1 MSGFSRTVIAVA
13 QPFRAVRQIDSI
25 FLRMASLTGKV
36 AIVTGGS
43 RGIGRAIASSFLRE
57 GISVTITGVNAQHL
71 REAETELSRGLAGG
85 VTVYAAAADVRDH
98 LAVES
103 VMEETVRRQGGFDI
117 LINNAGVGWFGS
129 VESEGHDD
137 WRRVIDTNVT
147 GVFNCCKAAIPH
159 LRRRGGGWIVNISS
173 LAGTNPFVGGAGYCA
188 SKAALDV
195 FSEALM
201 QEVRQDGIRVSY
213 VKPGSVNTDFM
224 DHADPTNEWKL
235 RPEDVA
241 QVVVDLV
248 SHDKRSLPS
257 RVDIRPSKPPRK

>member
-1 MSGFSRTVIAVA
+1 MPT
-13 QPFRAVRQIDSI
+13 
-25 FLRMASLTGKV
+25 SLEGKV

-43 RGIGRAIASSFLRE
+43 RGIGRAIAAALLRK
-57 GISVTITGVNAQHL
+57 GVHVAISGVHPAHL
-71 REAETELSRGLAGG
+71 QKAEAELSRVASS
-85 VTVYAAAADVRDH
+85 AAQIMTFDADVRDP
-98 LAVES
+98 LAVQS
-103 VMEETVRRQGGFDI
+103 MIEETARRQGGLDI
-117 LINNAGVGWFGS
+117 LVNNAGIGWFGS
-129 VESEGHDD
+129 VESQGNDD
-137 WRRVIDTNVT
+137 WRRVMDTNVT
-147 GVFNCCKAAIPH
+147 GVFNCCKVSIPH
-159 LRRRGGGWIVNISS
+159 LRRRGGGWIINISS
-173 LAGTNPFVGGAGYCA
+173 LAGTNPFVGGASYCA

-224 DHADPTNEWKL
+224 GNADPQNDWKL

-248 SHDKRSLPS
+248 SHDSRSLPS